1 MRERRLLEELLR
13 TCKKNTEK
21 KRATK
26 EPPAAIL
33 VGRASPK
40 KAMQVVIQGEIRPGT
55 KVMMTFVPTA
65 VSDPPGRKNDVSAFS
80 FTVEPRKFCGVST
93 YRVFT

>member
-1 MRERRLLEELLR
+1 MPWKWNVKFIAKAVPQVLQRRGMRERRLLEELLR

-33 VGRASPK
+33 GGRASPK

-55 KVMMTFVPTA
+55 KL
-65 VSDPPGRKNDVSAFS
+65 
-80 FTVEPRKFCGVST
+80 
-93 YRVFT
+93 

>member
-1 MRERRLLEELLR
+1 MRVKRGLKQDKKPNAMEVEREVPQVLQRRGMRERRLLEEWLR

-55 KVMMTFVPTA
+55 KL
-65 VSDPPGRKNDVSAFS
+65 
-80 FTVEPRKFCGVST
+80 
-93 YRVFT
+93 